1 MKGISSRV
9 FFFFDFLL
17 FNLAFF
23 CWLFLRLRFGFYA
36 ETRLLPSLIISL
48 VISGYWILVFTFF
61 GMYRRQRTFS
71 RLDELLDVIKVT
83 LIGVLFIFLLTSDYQ
98 SGFSQTFKLSRM
110 LILVYWAILVFFI
123 GGGRLLLLTFHRW
136 WLATGHGH
144 ERTLIVGWGKKA
156 WEIYDQTSAAPALGY
171 TIVGFVSPEEKFP
184 IRAKYKKVP
193 LLGSIHSLREIIQK
207 KNIQQVFI
215 ALPRRSATL
224 LEKIILECNGL
235 PVGIKVVPDLYDV
248 VVGQVRTHQIYGFPL
263 IEIFPQL
270 MAPWEW
276 VVKRILD
283 ISISFVILIVSI
295 PLSLVIA
302 LAIRLDSKGPVF
314 YMQERVGKNGKIFRI
329 IKFRSM
335 IPDAE
340 KFSGPVWATKNDP
353 RVTRVGRV
361 LRKLR
366 LDEIPQFINV
376 LKGDMSL
383 VGPRPERPFFVEKL
397 KKIYPLYTR
406 RLLIKP
412 GITGWAQIKGSYDQ
426 TIEDVK
432 KKLEYDLFYFE
443 NMSFRMD
450 LKILIM
456 TVYIMLKGKGH

>member
-1 MKGISSRV
+1 MKRV
-9 FFFFDFLL
+9 SPRIFFLSDFLL
-17 FNLAFF
+17 LNLAFF

-36 ETRLLPSLIISL
+36 ETRLLPSLVISL
-48 VISGYWILVFTFF
+48 VISGYWILIFLFF
-61 GMYRRQRTFS
+61 GMYRRQRAFS

-110 LILVYWAILVFFI
+110 LILVYWAILILFV
-123 GGGRLLLLTFHRW
+123 GGGRVFLLTFHRW

-156 WEIYDQTSAAPALGY
+156 WEIYDQTSKAPALGY
-171 TIVGFVSPEEKFP
+171 TIVGFVTPEEKFP
-184 IRAKYKKVP
+184 VHARYKKAP

-224 LEKIILECNGL
+224 LEKIIFECNGL

-248 VVGQVRTHQIYGFPL
+248 VMGQVRTHQIYGFPF

-276 VVKRILD
+276 TVKRILD
-283 ISISFVILIVSI
+283 ILISLLILVVSI

-302 LAIRLDSKGPVF
+302 LAIRLDSKGPIF
-314 YMQERVGKNGKIFRI
+314 YTQERVGKDGKIFRI

-340 KFSGPVWATKNDP
+340 RFSGPVWATKNDP

-366 LDEIPQFINV
+366 LDEIPQFLNV

-397 KKIYPLYTR
+397 KKIYPFYTR
-406 RLLIKP
+406 RLLVKP

-432 KKLEYDLFYFE
+432 KKLEYDLFYLE

-456 TVYIMLKGKGH
+456 TVYIILKGKGH